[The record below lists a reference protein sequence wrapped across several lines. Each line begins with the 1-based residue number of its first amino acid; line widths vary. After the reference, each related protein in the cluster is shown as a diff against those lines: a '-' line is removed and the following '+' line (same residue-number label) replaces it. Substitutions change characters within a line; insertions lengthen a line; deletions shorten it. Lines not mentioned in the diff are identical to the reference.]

1 MPPALRITQVYTRHH
16 PTIEE
21 MGSSPGSLP
30 CVSVTSV
37 SAGPSPLPKGAVPV
51 PPVVN
56 RHQMTTRGKHG
67 FCLLA
72 VYHTE
77 SLSPIPKT
85 YRSALAN
92 PNWQATM
99 KEECAA
105 LQANQTWDLVPRPPT
120 ANMVTGKWIFR
131 HKFHADGSLDRYK
144 ARWVLRGF
152 TQRPDLDYDET
163 FSPVVKPAIVR
174 TVLTLVLSNS
184 GLFINRMSK
193 TLFTGPFQREYTVVS
208 LLVLVTPVF
217 LQQSF
222 ASYLLKLGFTE
233 AKSDTSLFIYH
244 RGSETIYL
252 LLYVDDIVLTASSN
266 SPPPHHLRLAAR
278 IFHERPRCSTPFLG
292 YICSAAIQWTILISA
307 TVHI

>member
-1 MPPALRITQVYTRHH
+1 
-16 PTIEE
+16 
-21 MGSSPGSLP
+21 
-30 CVSVTSV
+30 
-37 SAGPSPLPKGAVPV
+37 
-51 PPVVN
+51 
-56 RHQMTTRGKHG
+56 
-67 FCLLA
+67 
-72 VYHTE
+72 
-77 SLSPIPKT
+77 
-85 YRSALAN
+85 
-92 PNWQATM
+92 M

-131 HKFHADGSLDRYK
+131 QKFHADGSLDRYK

-152 TQRPDLDYDET
+152 TQRPDVDYDET
-163 FSPVVKPAIVR
+163 FSPVVKLAIVR

-184 GLFINRMSK
+184 GLFINWMSK
-193 TLFTGPFQREYTVVS
+193 ALFFTGPFQREYTVFS

-233 AKSDTSLFIYH
+233 AK
-244 RGSETIYL
+244 TIYL

-266 SPPPHHLRLAAR
+266 SPPPHHLCLAAR

-292 YICSAAIQWTILISA
+292 CICSAAIQWTILISA
-307 TVHI
+307 TVHIGHHSACWHCLLPALLHSC